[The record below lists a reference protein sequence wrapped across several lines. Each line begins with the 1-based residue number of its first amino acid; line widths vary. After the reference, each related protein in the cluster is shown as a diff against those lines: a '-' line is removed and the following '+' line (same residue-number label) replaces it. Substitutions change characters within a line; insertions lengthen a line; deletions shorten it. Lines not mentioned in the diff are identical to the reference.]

1 MAEKKRKK
9 RLGDR
14 FEGRKL
20 RTISPYMAITPYIMR
35 KRSDACNMF
44 SDSAEITQADRY
56 LRRKRLEGMK
66 GIGMLHLFTAA
77 YIRAVSQYPS
87 INRFTIGRHVYARND
102 IIVVMTI
109 KRTMEVHGEESSIK
123 VHFQPS
129 DTIYEVYQKMEEA
142 IASIKNAEENG
153 TDKLAGL
160 LMKLPRCILNLAVSI
175 LMGMDYLW
183 GLPKAIISASP
194 FHGSLV
200 ITDVGSLGI
209 PPIHHHIYDFGN
221 LPVFIGFGAKHR
233 KYELDKEGN
242 VHERKYVDY
251 NVVTDERITD
261 GFNYASAF
269 KVLRHHLAH
278 PELLET
284 PPEKVVEDID

>member
-1 MAEKKRKK
+1 MAEKRKK

-14 FEGRKL
+14 FEGRRL
-20 RTISPYMAITPYIMR
+20 RTISPYMAITPYIMTER
-35 KRSDACNMF
+35 NDACNMF
-44 SDSAEITQADRY
+44 SDTAEITEADRY
-56 LRRKRLEGMK
+56 LRCKRVEGMK
-66 GIGMLHLFTAA
+66 GLGMLHLMTAA

-87 INRFTIGRHVYARND
+87 VNRFTVGRHVYARND
-102 IIVVMTI
+102 IIVIMTI
-109 KRTMEVHGEESSIK
+109 KRTMEVDGEESSIK
-123 VHFQPS
+123 VHFKPD
-129 DTIYEVYQKMEEA
+129 DTIFEVYEKMEAA

-175 LMGMDYLW
+175 LKGMDYLW
-183 GLPKAIISASP
+183 GMPKGIIEASP
-194 FHGSLV
+194 FHGSIV
-200 ITDVGSLGI
+200 ITDIGSLGI
-209 PPIHHHIYDFGN
+209 PPIHHHIYNFGN
-221 LPVFIGFGAKHR
+221 IPVFVGFGAKYR

-242 VHERKYVDY
+242 VHERKYIDY

-269 KVLRHHLAH
+269 KVLRRHLAH

-284 PPEKVVEDID
+284 PPEKIAEDID